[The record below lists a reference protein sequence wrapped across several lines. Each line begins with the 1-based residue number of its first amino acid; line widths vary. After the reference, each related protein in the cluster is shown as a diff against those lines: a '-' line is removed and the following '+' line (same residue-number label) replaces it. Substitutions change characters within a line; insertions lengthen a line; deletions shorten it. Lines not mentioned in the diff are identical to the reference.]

1 MKRFRFRN
9 SFKSI
14 LLFLAGVATIG
25 QTSVSLLY
33 AQAPI
38 TSSGLGTEVSAPVDI
53 SEGKVQYD
61 ITGGTRPGGGL
72 NLFHSFST
80 FDVPS
85 KNIAN
90 FLNGVSLD
98 HNGALLPP
106 GLPTAN
112 ILARVTGPNPSAI
125 FGTIQTS
132 GFDNA
137 NLFLMNPNGIVFGPN
152 ASLQVA
158 GSVTFTTAN
167 NLRLADNALFNAS
180 PSTSTD
186 ALLSAAPVAAFGFVE
201 SNAVALTIQ
210 GSTLKASRGQ
220 TLSLVGGNQT
230 FTTMDPDTN
239 NPIFVSG
246 GVTITDGKL
255 SAQSGQI
262 NLVSVGGPG
271 EVLMNNFEPIQSMAL
286 GTINLS
292 QGTVIKVSGNTGGTV
307 RIRGGNLVV
316 DSSTIA
322 ADSINANGASMAI
335 DIKVTENVSFS
346 TVDRPALTARTTGI
360 GSAGEIQISSG
371 SMDVT
376 ATAQDSLI
384 FSVIDTHTSSSGKA
398 GSVGVRTGDLTVTGE
413 ILGGLPVFVDSGI
426 IGNNGGHGGDI
437 NVMAR
442 TFNAQDTVINSGNAV
457 GFEQEIPS
465 TGQAGN
471 IAISA
476 DSLQLINVGV
486 IADAFLTNPSIVQL
500 RNLTAQSGNIVI
512 TSPKIDLADSFI
524 TTFGL
529 QRGGALAIKTDHF
542 VASNSPLSAQ
552 TGLLDGG
559 GITIEGRVIELTDG
573 SSVTSSTAGDGNAGP
588 ISISAKDHLALL
600 RTNPTDRQTGIFSNS
615 FGTRGNLGD
624 SGAVTITTPRL
635 DMTGGARIN
644 TSSATS
650 GHGGNV
656 TITANEI
663 RMSGESGDL
672 TPEPLFSLGTIQP
685 SGIFTLSVGGKCS
698 GICGNAGNISI
709 TTDSLSMGTG
719 SQINS
724 GTSNTG
730 QGGTITIT
738 ARDSMVMSGTISTGQ
753 PGGIQSRTIGTTS
766 DAGPSGN
773 ITLTAGQ
780 SVTIQ
785 DGASVSA
792 SSTGPGDAGNISVD
806 AGQRLNVESSK
817 ITTEANQSKAGNINI
832 QAIDQVR
839 VVNGEISTSV
849 RSGAGRGGDIT
860 IDPKTVI
867 LQDSTKVFAQAVQG
881 SGGNITITTPLYLKD
896 ATSRVNADS
905 QFGLNGSVTIQSPTS
920 NLSGTVGQLTAKTS
934 PPQVLLQNRCIAL
947 AGGEQS
953 TFILAGRDALPSEP
967 GGWLSSP
974 VAMEHWTGEVPEE
987 HVSRLMVQNRG
998 WNRQPPLV
1006 MSKDET
1012 TVLSLR
1018 RLTPPGFLIRT
1029 FATDTTGCPA

>member
-1 MKRFRFRN
+1 MKIFHFRN
-9 SFKSI
+9 SAKNI
-14 LLFLAGVATIG
+14 LLLLASLVSIA
-25 QTSVSLLY
+25 QTSVPSLY

-38 TSSGLGTEVSAPVDI
+38 ISSGLGTQVSTPVNASGGNI
-53 SEGKVQYD
+53 QYD

-72 NLFHSFST
+72 NLFHSFSK

-98 HNGALLPP
+98 HNGVPLPP
-106 GLPTAN
+106 GLLTAN
-112 ILARVTGPNPSAI
+112 ILARVTDPNPSAI

-152 ASLQVA
+152 ASLQVGGA
-158 GSVTFTTAN
+158 VTFTTAN
-167 NLRLADNALFNAS
+167 NLRLADNVLFNAS
-180 PSTSTD
+180 PGTSTD
-186 ALLSAAPVAAFGFVE
+186 ALLSAAPVAAFGFVG
-201 SNAVALTIQ
+201 SNAAALAIQ

-230 FTTMDPDTN
+230 FTTTDPDTN
-239 NPIFVSG
+239 NPISIPE
-246 GVTITDGKL
+246 GVTITNGKL

-262 NLVSVGGPG
+262 NLVSVEGPG
-271 EVLMNNFEPIQSMAL
+271 EVLMNNFEPIQTMAL
-286 GTINLS
+286 GHIHLS
-292 QGTVIKVSGNTGGTV
+292 QGTLVKVSGNAGGTV
-307 RIRGGNLVV
+307 RIRGGSLVV
-316 DSSTIA
+316 DNSTIA
-322 ADSINANGASMAI
+322 ADSINANGASTAI
-335 DIKVTENVSFS
+335 DITVTENVSLS
-346 TVDRPALTARTTGI
+346 TVDMPALTARTTGI
-360 GSAGEIQISSG
+360 GSAGEIQLTSG
-371 SMDVT
+371 SMDVS
-376 ATAQDSLI
+376 ATAQNSLI
-384 FSVIDTHTSSSGKA
+384 FSAIDTSAFSSGTA
-398 GSVGVRTGDLTVTGE
+398 GSVRLSTGNLTVTGDPF
-413 ILGGLPVFVDSGI
+413 GGLPIFIDSGI
-426 IGNNGGHGGDI
+426 VGNNNGHGGNI
-437 NVMAR
+437 GITAR
-442 TFNAQDTVINSGNAV
+442 VFTAQDTVINSGNAA
-457 GFEQEIPS
+457 GIEQDIPS

-471 IAISA
+471 ISISA
-476 DSLQLINVGV
+476 DSLQLTNVG
-486 IADAFLTNPSIVQL
+486 IITDAFLIKPNIVQL
-500 RNLTAQSGNIVI
+500 RSLTARSGNIVI
-512 TSPKIDLADSFI
+512 MSPKIDLADSFI

-529 QRGGALAIKTDHF
+529 QRGGTLHIKTDHF

-588 ISISAKDHLALL
+588 MSISATDHLSLL

-615 FGTRGNLGD
+615 FGTSGRLGD

-663 RMSGESGDL
+663 HMSGESGDL
-672 TPEPLFSLGTIQP
+672 SPEPLFSLGTIHP
-685 SGIFTLSVGGKCS
+685 SGIFTLSIGGKCAS
-698 GICGNAGNISI
+698 TCGNAGNISI

-730 QGGTITIT
+730 QGGAITIA
-738 ARDSMVMSGTISTGQ
+738 ARDSIIMSGTISTGQ
-753 PGGIQSRTIGTTS
+753 PGGIQSRTIGTAP
-766 DAGPSGN
+766 DAGPGGN
-773 ITLTAGQ
+773 ITLGAGQ

-792 SSTGPGDAGNISVD
+792 SSTGPADAGNISIN
-806 AGQRLNVESSK
+806 AGQQLIIENGK

-849 RSGAGRGGDIT
+849 HSGAGRGGDIT

-867 LQDSTKVFAQAVQG
+867 LQDGTKVFAQAVQG

-920 NLSGTVGQLTAKTS
+920 NLSGTVGQLASKTN
-934 PPQVLLQNRCIAL
+934 PPQVLLQNRCVAL

-974 VAMEHWTGEVPEE
+974 VAMEHWTGEEKE
-987 HVSRLMVQNRG
+987 HASGLMVRSRG
-998 WNRQPPLV
+998 LNTQPPLV

-1018 RLTPPGFLIRT
+1018 RLTPPGFLVRT
-1029 FATDTTGCPA
+1029 FAAESTGCPA